1 MLQKKYHLPKR
12 VLRLIA
18 IGFVCL
24 GAGIVI
30 GQSAQQRSANVL
42 LNKIDTINSI
52 PHEYGRLVTVERSR
66 DGTVM
71 YFEAQDGTIRL
82 VTVIYGID
90 YGSLTFRAVTVPR
103 S

>member
-1 MLQKKYHLPKR
+1 MLRKKYHLPKR

-42 LNKIDTINSI
+42 LNKIDTI
-52 PHEYGRLVTVERSR
+52 T
-66 DGTVM
+66 
-71 YFEAQDGTIRL
+71 A
-82 VTVIYGID
+82 
-90 YGSLTFRAVTVPR
+90 SLTNTAAW
-103 S
+103 